1 MKNIEV
7 VKLHKD
13 KVVIVN
19 HKKKKFLIMRNYDW
33 KLFNKSYELIDEN
46 KLEFTLNE
54 TISKMTDF
62 NLSSNPLE
70 DMYLKINYILKE
82 YELKILDDN
91 DLELDFINSQNL
103 YTFKIVPK
111 NISKVNKKYFY
122 QAKLQINP
130 YSSSSKADE
139 VEKVE
144 DLSFYPFIISFQKE
158 NSFIKSSL
166 LEMEDYEFDY
176 HIRKGTSLGKL
187 LDFDYKKSKEIVE
200 KIKDFI
206 NNNYKLKKTQNFH
219 KKWKTTILFKDEV
232 LKNHEKH

>member
-13 KVVIVN
+13 KVVIIN
-19 HKKKKFLIMRNYDW
+19 HEKKKFLIMRNYDW

-70 DMYLKINYILKE
+70 DMYLKINYILNE
-82 YELKILDDN
+82 YGLKILDDN
-91 DLELDFINSQNL
+91 DLELGLISYKNL

-111 NISKVNKKYFY
+111 NISSVDKKYFY

-130 YSSSSKADE
+130 WSSKSKADE
-139 VEKVE
+139 VE
-144 DLSFYPFIISFQKE
+144 DLSFYPFVISFQKE
-158 NSFIKSSL
+158 DSFIKSPL
-166 LEMEDYEFDY
+166 INMEEYEFDY
-176 HIRKGTSLGKL
+176 HIRKQTPLGKM
-187 LDFDYKKSKEIVE
+187 LDFDYNLSKEI
-200 KIKDFI
+200 
-206 NNNYKLKKTQNFH
+206 LKKIENFIKENYLVKITRNPRYID
-219 KKWKTTILFKDEV
+219 KKQIEIKFK
-232 LKNHEKH
+232 KK